1 MKYSLAEI
9 IIMVGFVLVMVGLGV
24 GLWIVIAPT
33 TVLEVIATTFFIT
46 GALCIGIG
54 FMTIQ

>member
-1 MKYSLAEI
+1 MKYSLTE

-24 GLWIVIAPT
+24 WLWIVIAPT
-33 TVLEVIATTFFIT
+33 TVPEIIATTALIT

-54 FMTIQ
+54 FMTIR